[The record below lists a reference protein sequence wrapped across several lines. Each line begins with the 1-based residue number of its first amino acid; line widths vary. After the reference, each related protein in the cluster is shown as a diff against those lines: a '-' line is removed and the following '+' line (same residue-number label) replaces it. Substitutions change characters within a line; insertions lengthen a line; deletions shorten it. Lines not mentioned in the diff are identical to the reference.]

1 MKYLNRTLRRLGL
14 ALATATL
21 VTSAAAQ
28 TAETWPI
35 KPVTLIAPFTP
46 GGTTD
51 LVARALAT
59 QLQTLWK
66 QPVIVDNKP
75 GAGGTVGASLTA
87 RAPADGYTL
96 LLANVGHAAASA
108 LYKNLPYEFT
118 TNLESITNVAQV
130 PNVLLVPKSL
140 PVANVGELVKY
151 MKERK
156 GSVSYGSAGIGSTQ
170 HLSAEL
176 LKSLAKVDATH
187 IPYRGAAPMMTDLI
201 GGRIDF
207 AIDSA
212 GSAAAQLAGGHVK
225 ALGVTT
231 LKRTT
236 AFPMLP
242 TLDESGLPGYTATT
256 WYSIAVP
263 KGTPPVVKDKIYRG
277 IVDALATP
285 GMKVVLAGMSA
296 EPGGMPPAE
305 FDRYVR
311 SEVQR
316 WTSLVQNNLSIKE

>member
-1 MKYLNRTLRRLGL
+1 MQTLTRSLRRLGL
-14 ALATATL
+14 AVAAAALA
-21 VTSAAAQ
+21 TSAAAQ
-28 TAETWPI
+28 GPEAYPN

-59 QLQTLWK
+59 QLQILWK
-66 QPVIVDNKP
+66 QPVVVDNKP
-75 GAGGTVGASLTA
+75 GAGGTVGAALTA

-118 TNLESITNVAQV
+118 THLESITSVAQV
-130 PNVLLVPKSL
+130 PNVLLVPKSM

-151 MKERK
+151 MKDRK
-156 GSVSYGSAGIGSTQ
+156 GAVSYGSAGVGSTQ

-176 LKSLAKVDATH
+176 LKSLAKVEATH
-187 IPYRGAAPMMTDLI
+187 IPYKGAAPMMTDLI

-212 GSAAAQLAGGHVK
+212 GSAATQLAGGHVK

-236 AFPMLP
+236 AFPNLP
-242 TLDESGLPGYTATT
+242 TLDESGLPGYTTTT

-263 KGTPPVVKDKIYRG
+263 KGTPPAVKDKIYRG

-285 GMKVVLAGMSA
+285 GMKDVLAGMSA
-296 EPGGMPPAE
+296 EPGGMPQAD

-311 SEVQR
+311 AEVQR
-316 WTSLVQNNLSIKE
+316 WTGLVQNTPSIKE